1 MIEPETVKP
10 APDTM
15 WPHMR
20 DKNVFTVEVGSFYK
34 YLIIAITDTTGFSI
48 FAEDHKASVCYKYD
62 MINGSSTDPKHLG
75 RNHSSRAFAHCSRED
90 LLDEV
95 GERRPKCFDCLL
107 FNQEWL

>member
-15 WPHMR
+15 WPHMKG
-20 DKNVFTVEVGSFYK
+20 KNVFTVEIGSFYK

-48 FAEDHKASVCYKYD
+48 FAEKHKDNVCYKYD
-62 MINGSSTDPKHLG
+62 MINGSSTDPK
-75 RNHSSRAFAHCSRED
+75 RCSRED

-95 GERRPKCFDCLL
+95 GERRPECFDWLL
-107 FNQEWL
+107 FNQGWL

>member
-1 MIEPETVKP
+1 MIEPEIVKP

-15 WPHMR
+15 WPHMIGE
-20 DKNVFTVEVGSFYK
+20 NVFTVEIGSFYK

-48 FAEDHKASVCYKYD
+48 FAEKHEDNACYKYD
-62 MINGSSTDPKHLG
+62 MINGSSTDPK
-75 RNHSSRAFAHCSRED
+75 RCSQED

-95 GERRPKCFDCLL
+95 GEMRPECFDWLL